1 MLDRH
6 QAERLFLENL
16 RWIERVLAM
25 LSRRQ
30 GLSGDDADDFASW
43 AKLRLI
49 EDDYAAIRRFRGESA
64 PATYLTV
71 VLSMLARDYRVRE
84 RGRWRPSA
92 AARRLGPVAVRLE
105 TLVHRDGFTLT
116 QAAQMLRTTG
126 YGELAD
132 RELAELWRQ
141 LPARPPLRPVA
152 AGDEVAAALPTDEQA
167 DVRVLAQESERRR
180 DEAEQAV
187 AQAVASLPDED
198 QVIVRMRVWHE
209 MTVADVARGLNLP
222 QKPLYRR
229 MDRIFSQL
237 RRTLEAGGLSRERV
251 RGLLEDRAP

>member
-1 MLDRH
+1 MLERH
-6 QAERLFLENL
+6 EAERLFLDNL
-16 RWIERVLAM
+16 RWIERVLGM

-43 AKLRLI
+43 AKMRLI

-71 VLSMLARDYRVRE
+71 CLSMLARDYRVRE

-105 TLVHRDGFTLT
+105 TLVHRDGYTLA
-116 QAAQMLRTTG
+116 QAAEVLRTTSG
-126 YGELAD
+126 RAIED
-132 RELAELWRQ
+132 RELTELLRHI
-141 LPARPPLRPVA
+141 PTRPPLRPVA
-152 AGDEVAAALPTDEQA
+152 ASEDVVAALPAAEQA
-167 DVRVLAQESERRR
+167 DVRVLGQESERRR
-180 DEAEQAV
+180 TEAEQAV
-187 AQAVASLPDED
+187 ERAVAGLPDED

-237 RRTLEAGGLSRERV
+237 RRTLEGAGLSRDRV